1 MLEWLAM
8 IKLKDLLMEG
18 TYAPSDQAG
27 ATWIDNKWYPAHTK
41 AVLNWVRSTEYIPLT
56 PKAVERA
63 LGKKIPVRSFHIT
76 GPDGIEKMKNV
87 IGKKKS
93 ISTFTRTHEDESL
106 AKGRGVQTGMGGIIC
121 YVEGNLLGGKYL
133 DFDTVLD
140 KQGRR
145 WVKAFHVF
153 DKDPMIWRNELKR
166 AKLDFDSIDDKMRKI
181 DRKYHDLWIDKGEI
195 DYNEYKELAKKDQG
209 PVINKY
215 VKDYIDLANKT
226 LIKHKKLF
234 KKSLINS
241 DKNKSTA
248 WWNELLVYNTKI
260 IDIFVINRVLD
271 KKSRHYKWT
280 TQEELEKLLSQASG
294 NKPIT
299 IGSPAQFRK
308 WFKERKGQIDK
319 RG

>member
-1 MLEWLAM
+1 ML
-8 IKLKDLLMEG
+8 KLKDLLTES
-18 TYAPSDQAG
+18 TYAPSKQAG
-27 ATWIDNKWYPAHTK
+27 PSWIDNKWYPAHTK

>member
-1 MLEWLAM
+1 M

-63 LGKKIPVRSFHIT
+63 LGKKIPIRSFHIT
-76 GPDGIEKMKNV
+76 GADGIEKMKNV

-166 AKLDFDSIDDKMRKI
+166 AKLDYDSIDDKMRKI

-195 DYNEYKELAKKDQG
+195 DYNEYKKLAKKEQG

-308 WFKERKGQIDK
+308 WFKERKGQIDT

>member
-1 MLEWLAM
+1 M
-8 IKLKDLLMEG
+8 IKLKDLLMES
-18 TYAPSDQAG
+18 TYAPSKQAG
-27 ATWIDNKWYPAHTK
+27 PSWIDNKWYPAHTK
-41 AVLNWVRSTEYIPLT
+41 AVLNWVRQKDVIPLT
-56 PKAVERA
+56 PSVVEKA
-63 LGKKIPVRSFHIT
+63 LGKKIPIKSFHIT
-76 GPDGIEKMKNV
+76 GPDGIRQLKNV
-87 IGKKKS
+87 LNRKKT
-93 ISTFTRTHEDESL
+93 ISTFTATHEDESL

-166 AKLDFDSIDDKMRKI
+166 AKLDYDSIDDKMRKI

-195 DYNEYKELAKKDQG
+195 DYNEYKELAKKEQG